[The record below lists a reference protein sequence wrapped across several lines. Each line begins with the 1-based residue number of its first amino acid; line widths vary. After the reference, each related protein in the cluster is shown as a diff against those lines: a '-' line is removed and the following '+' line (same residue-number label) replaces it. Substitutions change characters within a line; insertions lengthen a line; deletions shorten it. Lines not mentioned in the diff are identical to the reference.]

1 MKKNNWKKIVAML
14 LMFGFLAAPLA
25 FAEDASITGTVQQ
38 SDQGVVI
45 AADDGNTYLIMG
57 EDISSMVGKTVK
69 ATGTLVESEA
79 GKQFTVYEVEEME

>member
-1 MKKNNWKKIVAML
+1 MRKNNWKKIVAML
-14 LMFGFLAAPLA
+14 LMFGFLATPLA
-25 FAEDASITGTVQQ
+25 FAKDASIKGTVQQ

-69 ATGTLVESEA
+69 ATGNLIESDA